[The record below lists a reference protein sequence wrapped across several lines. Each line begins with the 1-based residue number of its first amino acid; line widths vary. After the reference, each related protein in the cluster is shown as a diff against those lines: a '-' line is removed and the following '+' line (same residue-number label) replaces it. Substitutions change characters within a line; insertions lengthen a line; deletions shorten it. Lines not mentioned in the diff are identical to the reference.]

1 MRPDTGFTV
10 RLPPGS
16 LATRREVVLSLKLTL
31 KASFLPLVICDHI
44 LKSVKVIASHP
55 ERLSRRLDNG
65 RRVAARINDGEEMA

>member
-1 MRPDTGFTV
+1 M
-10 RLPPGS
+10 
-16 LATRREVVLSLKLTL
+16 VLSLKLTL

>member
-44 LKSVKVIASHP
+44 LKSVKVIAAHP

-65 RRVAARINDGEEMA
+65 RKVAARINDGEEMT